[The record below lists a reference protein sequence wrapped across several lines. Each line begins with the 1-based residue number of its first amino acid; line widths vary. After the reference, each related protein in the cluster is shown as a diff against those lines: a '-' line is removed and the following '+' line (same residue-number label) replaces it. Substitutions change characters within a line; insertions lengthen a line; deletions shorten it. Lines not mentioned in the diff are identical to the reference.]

1 MNWKDCGYIS
11 LTKDEKKVTV
21 VVKKVRYLANLDE
34 LKAVVNGEKDYTLIL
49 EPVKKE

>member
-11 LTKDEKKVTV
+11 LTKDEKKVTAM
-21 VVKKVRYLANLDE
+21 VKKVRYIASLDE

-49 EPVKKE
+49 EPKKE